1 MDQTTGTDTA
11 QVTAVM
17 PDGMG
22 NLGGSASFT
31 VYMESDAY
39 PLVIP
44 IEALREDNTGFFCL
58 AAEPKKT
65 ILGEE
70 LIAVRI
76 NLEVLEKSSTQAAV
90 SGPVAQDARLITIS
104 DKGVREGERV
114 RVVDK

>member
-1 MDQTTGTDTA
+1 MRVKITGQPGDVEAEVESVDQTTGTDTA

-44 IEALREDNTGFFCL
+44 IEALR
-58 AAEPKKT
+58 
-65 ILGEE
+65 
-70 LIAVRI
+70 
-76 NLEVLEKSSTQAAV
+76 AV
-90 SGPVAQDARLITIS
+90 SYTHLDVYKRQAGKSRKRA
-104 DKGVREGERV
+104 
-114 RVVDK
+114 